1 MPMKSRILFAF
12 LLLSLQVLSQEIYV
26 MPSGVLTG
34 VSSFE
39 NINGLKGKGG
49 INNQTAKG
57 NAFESLPAG
66 TSKILLDIKGAGTIQ
81 RMWFTFRERTPEMLR
96 SLRLQI
102 FWDGS
107 AKPAVDVPFGDFF
120 SIGTGRMQ
128 AFESALFSS
137 PEGRSF
143 NCYIPMPFR
152 TGAKL
157 VLINES
163 GTKEA
168 LLFFD
173 IDFVKL
179 DAQPAAILYFHA
191 FWHRQRHT
199 ALGTDFE
206 ILPAIKGK
214 GRFLGCNLVVNA
226 DPAYGKS
233 WFGEGE
239 VKMYLDGDNEYPTI
253 NGTGTEDYIGTG
265 WGQGQFFNRYQGCSC
280 ADTAKQQYGFYRFHI
295 PDQVFFYNNCKVTIQ
310 EMGGEDLQALRL
322 LYAKGA
328 SLQPISVNT
337 DTGFVRLMDKKHN
350 PVLLNDTTF
359 PDGWVNFY
367 RSDDYASTAYFYL
380 DQPQSALPLLAQV
393 KERLP

>member
-1 MPMKSRILFAF
+1 MRNRILFAF
-12 LLLSLQVLSQEIYV
+12 LLLSLQVMSQELYM
-26 MPSGVLTG
+26 MPSGVVTG
-34 VSSFE
+34 MSSFE

-49 INNQTAKG
+49 INNQAAKG
-57 NAFESLPAG
+57 SAFEPLSAG

-102 FWDGS
+102 YWDGS

-120 SIGTGRMQ
+120 SIGTGHMQ

-163 GTKEA
+163 STNET

-173 IDFVKL
+173 IDFVRL
-179 DAQPAAILYFHA
+179 DVQPAAMLYFHA
-191 FWHRQRHT
+191 YWHRQRQT
-199 ALGTDFE
+199 VLGKDFE
-206 ILPAIKGK
+206 ILPAINGK

-226 DPAYGKS
+226 DPAYGKA

-239 VKMYLDGDNEYPTI
+239 VKMYIDGDSKYPTI

-265 WGQGQFFNRYQGCSC
+265 WGQGPFFNRYQGCSYI
-280 ADTAKQQYGFYRFHI
+280 DTAKQQYGFYRFHI
-295 PDQVFFYNNCKVTIQ
+295 PDQVLFYSNCKVTIQ
-310 EMGGEDLQALRL
+310 EMGGEDLQALRV
-322 LYAKGA
+322 LYTKGA
-328 SLQPISVNT
+328 RLQPVSVNT
-337 DTGFVRLMDKKHN
+337 DTGFIRLMN
-350 PVLLNDTTF
+350 PQHHPVSLNEPVF

-380 DQPQSALPLLAQV
+380 DQPQSNLPLLVQV